1 MRNDAVAVFLD
12 RPRKEHNVTDEINP
26 EEYLRMEPGL
36 ILPSDPLARERA
48 ALQAKYGFK
57 PILRDPDF
65 TAVAQAMADRLGG
78 VCGVNHV
85 DEHRNQIFVGIA
97 GAEMEGM
104 TCDQGACS
112 TLITRRTVK
121 GRTAF
126 ALNNL
131 QHFPLFASNDMVTKF
146 DLGSYLGA
154 QILPPEGV
162 PIGTVFRVSPEP
174 TPHTQPHLDFMKAQA
189 ATVMDILISR
199 AQQ

>member
-1 MRNDAVAVFLD
+1 M
-12 RPRKEHNVTDEINP
+12 TDEINP
-26 EEYLRMEPGL
+26 EEYLAMQRPL
-36 ILPSDPLARERA
+36 TIPADPLARERA
-48 ALQAKYGFK
+48 ALQAKYGFR
-57 PILRDPDF
+57 PILHDPDF
-65 TAVAQAMADRLGG
+65 TAVAQAMADELGG

-85 DEHRNQIFVGIA
+85 DQYRNQVFVAIA

-131 QHFPLFASNDMVTKF
+131 IDFPLFASNDMVTKF
-146 DLGSYLGA
+146 ELGSYLGA

-174 TPHTQPHLDFMKAQA
+174 TPHKQPHLDFMKSQA
-189 ATVMDILISR
+189 ATVMDILMTR